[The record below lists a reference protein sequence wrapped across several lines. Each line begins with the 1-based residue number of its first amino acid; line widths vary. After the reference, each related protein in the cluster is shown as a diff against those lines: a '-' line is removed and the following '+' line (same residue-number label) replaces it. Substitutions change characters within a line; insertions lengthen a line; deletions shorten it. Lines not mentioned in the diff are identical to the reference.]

1 MTTTQH
7 LRGHGCPDPSADSGH
22 GGGNSASNAP
32 RTELSRTPNSCPGR
46 ADLLFLLRSEEKKKK
61 KNILREPCEEC
72 HLSTSELAKLC
83 TQNAK
88 EEPPIRVSMSKSVG
102 GTAGVVQAAAWRGG
116 ALLREEPRMLRG
128 YPGDSVAARSRA
140 EPPVIRVYRG
150 RAGPR

>member
-1 MTTTQH
+1 M
-7 LRGHGCPDPSADSGH
+7 R
-22 GGGNSASNAP
+22 
-32 RTELSRTPNSCPGR
+32 
-46 ADLLFLLRSEEKKKK
+46 KKKK

-102 GTAGVVQAAAWRGG
+102 GTAGVVQADAWRGG
-116 ALLREEPRMLRG
+116 ARLREESRMPRG